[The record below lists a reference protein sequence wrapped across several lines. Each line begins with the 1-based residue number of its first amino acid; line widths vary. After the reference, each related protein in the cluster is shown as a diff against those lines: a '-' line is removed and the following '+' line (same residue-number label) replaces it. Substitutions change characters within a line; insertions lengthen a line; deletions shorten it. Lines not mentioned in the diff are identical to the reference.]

1 MARCDTQ
8 VLYDFDIRIEQERG
22 CRVAGLDEV
31 GRGPLAGPV
40 VAAAVMLDLGR
51 PIPGVNDSKQLSAK
65 KRDALYD
72 LITAQAAAWAVG
84 QASVEEIDR
93 HNILQ
98 ASLLAMKRALDSI
111 ACAWSLAL
119 VDGNRCIPSLD
130 NGRQL
135 TVVAGDAHSASIAA
149 ASIVAKVTR
158 DRLMARYHDRYPAY
172 EFSLHKGYPTA
183 LHRDRIRRFGLC
195 EIHRRS
201 FCRGQVAQIAMDQA
215 PPAPQKQ
222 GKENQ

>member
-8 VLYDFDIRIEQERG
+8 TLYDFDIRIEQEHG
-22 CRVAGLDEV
+22 CRVAGLDEA

-40 VAAAVMLDLGR
+40 VAAAVMLDLRR

-93 HNILQ
+93 YNILQ
-98 ASLLAMKRALDSI
+98 ASLIAMKRALDDI
-111 ACAWSLAL
+111 TCAWSLAL
-119 VDGNRCIPSLD
+119 VDGNRRIPSLD

-135 TVVAGDAHSASIAA
+135 TVVAGDAKSASIAA
-149 ASIVAKVTR
+149 ASIIAKVTR
-158 DRLMARYHDRYPAY
+158 DRLMTRYHDQYPAY

-183 LHRDRIRRFGLC
+183 LHRDRIRQHGLC

-201 FCRGQVAQIAMDQA
+201 FCRGLVAQTAMDLARPA
-215 PPAPQKQ
+215 PPEQ
-222 GKENQ
+222 GKESQ

>member
-8 VLYDFDIRIEQERG
+8 ALYDFDIRIEAEHGR
-22 CRVAGLDEV
+22 RVAGLDEA

-40 VAAAVMLDLGR
+40 VAAAVMLDLRR

-65 KRDALYD
+65 KRDVLYD

-84 QASVEEIDR
+84 EASVEEIDR

-98 ASLLAMKRALDSI
+98 ASLIAMKRALDAI

-119 VDGNRCIPSLD
+119 VDGNCRIPSLD

-135 TVVAGDAHSASIAA
+135 TVVAGDAVSASIAA
-149 ASIVAKVTR
+149 ASIIAKVTR
-158 DRLMARYHDRYPAY
+158 DRLMARYHETYPAY
-172 EFSLHKGYPTA
+172 EFSQHKGYPTA
-183 LHRDRIRRFGLC
+183 LHRDRIRKFGLC

-201 FCRGQVAQIAMDQA
+201 FCRGLVDQA
-215 PPAPQKQ
+215 EMALAPEQRGQ
-222 GKENQ
+222 GRETQ